1 MLKHTLAITVAVAA
15 VSLLTPGVGSAGVAC
30 TPHCAPV
37 QSSNSGG
44 ELKGLSRANQ
54 VAGEHG
60 TWTNQVAGEDRA
72 YGRANA
78 VEKLNEHNPHGSGVS
93 TSPPPVP
100 PPGDTGGDTG
110 GGGDPC
116 SGC

>member
-15 VSLLTPGVGSAGVAC
+15 VSLATPGVGSAGTSAC
-30 TPHCAPV
+30 TPHCAPA

-44 ELKGLSRANQ
+44 ELKGLNRANQ

-60 TWTNQVAGEDRA
+60 AH
-72 YGRANA
+72 GRANA
-78 VEKLNEHNPHGSGVS
+78 QQKQDAGHKPGGSGVF
-93 TSPPPVP
+93 TPPPQVP
-100 PPGDTGGDTG
+100 PPGDTGGGDTG
-110 GGGDPC
+110 GGGNPC